1 MAIIISKNGKN
12 AKKISKSEI
21 EKEDYL
27 QGYIYDNP
35 ESIPLYEI
43 KEDIHL
49 LILAREF
56 QTKSGPIDAIGIDGD
71 GEIYLVETKLYK
83 NPDKRLV
90 VAQVLDYGASL
101 WRSFGSFDDF
111 AKIMNEEANKTFGVS
126 FNQKIKEFF
135 GLEEEEISALIDNL
149 KKNLREGNFKFVV
162 LMDHLHSQLKDL
174 IVFINENSEFDIFAV
189 ELEFYKHE
197 EYEIIIPKLFGA
209 EVKKDV
215 GVSSARAGRQWDESG
230 FFNEAEKILDKK
242 DLETLKDLY
251 DFAKTKG
258 MVVWGQGA
266 SPTFRMRLKSSEL
279 QRNVFTTF
287 SNGRTWI
294 GIGWI
299 SRDLGMEMGRWLADE
314 IKKIGVEIPPDKNLL
329 HAYPEFD
336 ILKLSREQIETFKK
350 IISNFCQKIEK

>member
-12 AKKISKSEI
+12 AKKINKSEI

-27 QGYIYDNP
+27 QKYIYDNP

-56 QTKSGPIDAIGIDGD
+56 QTKSGPIDAIGTDKD

-101 WRSFGSFDDF
+101 WRSFGSFDNFIRMIDD
-111 AKIMNEEANKTFGVS
+111 EANKTFGIG

-135 GLEEEEISALIDNL
+135 GLEDEEVSALIDNL
-149 KKNLREGNFKFVV
+149 KKNLDDGNFKFVV

-174 IVFINENSEFDIFAV
+174 IVFINENSQFDIFAV

-215 GVSSARAGRQWDESG
+215 SVSSARPGRQWDESS
-230 FFNEAEKILDKK
+230 FFEGAEKILNKG
-242 DLETLKDLY
+242 DLKTLKDLY
-251 DFAKTKG
+251 EFAKTEGTATWGKG
-258 MVVWGQGA
+258 MEA
-266 SPTFRMRLKSSEL
+266 TFSMRMKDSEF
-279 QRNVFTTF
+279 QRNIFTAF
-287 SNGRTWI
+287 AKGRAWI
-294 GIGWI
+294 EIGK
-299 SRDLGMEMGRWLADE
+299 WLAGE
-314 IKKIGVEIPPDKNLL
+314 IKKIGIEIPADKDLK
-329 HAYPEFD
+329 HAYPEFNV
-336 ILKLSREQIETFKK
+336 LKLNSGQITTFKK
-350 IISNFCQKIEK
+350 IINEFCQKVGK

>member
-1 MAIIISKNGKN
+1 MAIIISKDGKN
-12 AKKISKSEI
+12 AKRINKSEI

-27 QGYIYDNP
+27 QKYIYENP

-49 LILAREF
+49 LILSREF
-56 QTKSGPIDAIGIDGD
+56 QTKSGPIDAIGIDKD

-111 AKIMNEEANKTFGVS
+111 TRIIDDEVNKTFGVS

-135 GLEEEEISALIDNL
+135 GLEDEEVSALIDNL
-149 KKNLREGNFKFVV
+149 KKNLNAGNFKFVV
-162 LMDHLHSQLKDL
+162 LMDKLHSQLKDL
-174 IVFINENSEFDIFAV
+174 IVFINENSQFDIFAV

-215 GVSSARAGRQWDESG
+215 SVSSASIRKEWNEEN
-230 FFNEAEKILDKK
+230 FFVAVKQ
-242 DLETLKDLY
+242 TLKSEDAKMMKIIY
-251 DFAKTKG
+251 D
-258 MVVWGQGA
+258 
-266 SPTFRMRLKSSEL
+266 
-279 QRNVFTTF
+279 
-287 SNGRTWI
+287 
-294 GIGWI
+294 
-299 SRDLGMEMGRWLADE
+299 D
-314 IKKIGVEIPPDKNLL
+314 
-329 HAYPEFD
+329 
-336 ILKLSREQIETFKK
+336 FKK
-350 IISNFCQKIEK
+350 ISDRIRWGTGTQLASYAPIIERVDPAKSLLSIHSNGKLTIKFNWFAHNERQKSIRDKLKKSLENYLKIPPNYRDLMATFELKEWLPHAKEVIKAFGELKK